1 MALKSRLRVGNLAT
15 VTPGNAVNAAAE
27 CEGVPDLIQ

>member
-1 MALKSRLRVGNLAT
+1 MALKSLLRVGNRTT